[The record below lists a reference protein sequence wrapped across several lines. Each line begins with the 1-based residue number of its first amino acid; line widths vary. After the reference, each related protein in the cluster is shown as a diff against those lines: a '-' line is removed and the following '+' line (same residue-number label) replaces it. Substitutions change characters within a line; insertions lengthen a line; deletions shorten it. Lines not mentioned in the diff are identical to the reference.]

1 MPIEYKSDGDILG
14 MRAAGLVVARIHEAL
29 RAAARPG
36 ATTAEMDEAVTTLV
50 TPARD
55 AVDEAVTTLMEA
67 GAESTGAWSADESK
81 TILLE
86 GDDTPKEGDG
96 R

>member
-36 ATTAEMDEAVTTLV
+36 QVV
-50 TPARD
+50 RTP
-55 AVDEAVTTLMEA
+55 
-67 GAESTGAWSADESK
+67 
-81 TILLE
+81 
-86 GDDTPKEGDG
+86 
-96 R
+96 